1 MNEANKNILV
11 TNALPY
17 ANGPIHIGHMVGYV
31 QADIW
36 VRFQKMQQRNIVY
49 VCASDAHGAPIMLS
63 AEELGVEPDEL
74 AEQYTKQHAK
84 DFSDFLIEF
93 DNYYSTHTEENEAL
107 VLEIFEQL
115 KQSDCIEKKIIEQ
128 AYDEQ
133 KKMFLPDRYVR
144 GTCPQCKSGDQYGDS
159 CEKCGATY
167 KPTDLIE
174 PKSVLSGE
182 APILKESEHYFMKLK
197 KFESFLENWIN
208 QIKIQDSVKSK
219 LNEWFQIGLKDWDIS
234 RDHPYF
240 GFKIPDE
247 DEKYFYVWLDAPIG
261 YLASLKNL
269 SNKKESGIN
278 YEDYFSDNDNCHLV
292 HFIGK
297 DIIYFHALFWPAV
310 LEGAGLKKPD
320 AIFVNG
326 FLTVNGEKMS
336 KSRRTFIKARSYLE
350 HNNPEYLRYYF
361 AYKTNSGI
369 DDFDLDTIDF
379 QNRVNSDIVGKWI
392 NIASRCSKFIN
403 QHFDNTLGKT
413 INESLLENFE
423 KASDEISELYENREF
438 GQAMRKIMLLADQAN
453 QYLDQEK
460 PWVKI
465 KDKKM
470 KGQVLEVCTT
480 AINLFFKLMIMLK
493 PVMPNI
499 AKNGEIFLNVKNI
512 EWQNIHDR
520 LTNHEINDYKPLI
533 TRITSESIEAMLD
546 K

>member
-1 MNEANKNILV
+1 LNEANKNILV

-361 AYKTNSGI
+361 AYKTRSGI
-369 DDFDLDTIDF
+369 DDFDLDAIDF
-379 QNRVNSDIVGKWI
+379 
-392 NIASRCSKFIN
+392 
-403 QHFDNTLGKT
+403 
-413 INESLLENFE
+413 
-423 KASDEISELYENREF
+423 ELYENREF

-453 QYLDQEK
+453 QYLDREK
-460 PWVKI
+460 PWVMI
-465 KDKKM
+465 KDTKM
-470 KGQVLEVCTT
+470 KEHVLEVCTT

-499 AKNGEIFLNVKNI
+499 AKNGEIFLNVKNL